1 MIYEYH
7 NGLFDE
13 TNGIIFESTG
23 PIVLGREKRKIE
35 NSNKGLVIRLNNI
48 LEKHI
53 LEGENSAFV
62 RLMINPSK
70 DYSAI
75 ESVVNALKDMNK
87 GFNNS
92 I

>member
-1 MIYEYH
+1 MIYEHH

-13 TNGIIFESTG
+13 TKCIFFESVG
-23 PIVLGREKRKIE
+23 PIVLGREMRKIA

-53 LEGENSAFV
+53 QEGENRAFV

-75 ESVVNALKDMNK
+75 ESVVNALKEMKK

>member
-1 MIYEYH
+1 MY
-7 NGLFDE
+7 
-13 TNGIIFESTG
+13 IFRKCR
-23 PIVLGREKRKIE
+23 PYCIRERNEKIE

-53 LEGENSAFV
+53 QEGENRAFV

-75 ESVVNALKDMNK
+75 ESVVNALKEMKK

>member
-13 TNGIIFESTG
+13 SIG

-53 LEGENSAFV
+53 QEGENSAFV
-62 RLMINPSK
+62 RLMINPPK

-75 ESVVNALKDMNK
+75 ESVVNALKDMKK

>member
-13 TNGIIFESTG
+13 TNGIIFESIG

-53 LEGENSAFV
+53 QEGEYSAFV
-62 RLMINPSK
+62 RLMINSPK

-75 ESVVNALKDMNK
+75 ESVVNALKDMKK